1 MSAQEGGGGEGL
13 RRAEQTLQRELAAGL
28 QALQRRLLGQ
38 EELVELA
45 LAAAITGG
53 HLLLEGPPGTGKT
66 TLARSIAELLD
77 APSQRIQL
85 TSDLLPGDLI
95 GVNIFDPA
103 TQRFQFHPGPL
114 FTQVLIADE
123 LNRAPPRTQS
133 SLLEAMEEGQI
144 SLDGVRHELERPFWV
159 VATQNPREQHGT
171 WPLPESQLDRFLLCL
186 SIGYAGKDAERQ
198 VLLRR
203 GKTTTESLPRLSREQ
218 WLACGE
224 AIERVYVA
232 EPLLEWTLSLVQRS
246 RASSRGESISQGG
259 EPFTPISTRG
269 ALALLEA
276 ARALAFLRGRDH
288 VRPEELSALLKP
300 ALAHRLLAPH
310 ASQWLEEQ
318 LLQAPLPT

>member
-144 SLDGVRHELERPFWV
+144 SLDGVRHELGPGL
-159 VATQNPREQHGT
+159 NH
-171 WPLPESQLDRFLLCL
+171 L
-186 SIGYAGKDAERQ
+186 I
-198 VLLRR
+198 
-203 GKTTTESLPRLSREQ
+203 
-218 WLACGE
+218 
-224 AIERVYVA
+224 
-232 EPLLEWTLSLVQRS
+232 
-246 RASSRGESISQGG
+246 
-259 EPFTPISTRG
+259 
-269 ALALLEA
+269 
-276 ARALAFLRGRDH
+276 RALHQDVLH
-288 VRPEELSALLKP
+288 
-300 ALAHRLLAPH
+300 
-310 ASQWLEEQ
+310 
-318 LLQAPLPT
+318 